1 MLREDKAGG
10 YNVGGGWR
18 PGPQLVG
25 AAGDAGGASGKARSF
40 PKEPHLLAVA
50 HYGHQ
55 RAIVARSRTCCCIMP
70 PSPRKFIRSGIA
82 PSRAHSTSSTERGPQ
97 HPSPAAGT
105 LADRPTMAPFHLQDF
120 PCPQDDGIRAWP
132 PGLGDKSRSSLWD
145 QEGGAGSG
153 ALAGPAPP
161 LAAARFPHCPP
172 PSTAPRPGFPHPN
185 PSGFL
190 TRPQTRR
197 LLAIWALS
205 HFSSG
210 RCEPGSAKGP
220 SLRVSLEAGG
230 HEKD

>member
-1 MLREDKAGG
+1 MGQAG
-10 YNVGGGWR
+10 
-18 PGPQLVG
+18 
-25 AAGDAGGASGKARSF
+25 K
-40 PKEPHLLAVA
+40 HA
-50 HYGHQ
+50 H
-55 RAIVARSRTCCCIMP
+55 
-70 PSPRKFIRSGIA
+70 SPRNPTSSQWPIMDTRGRSWPVRGPAAALCRLLPESLRSGIA

>member
-1 MLREDKAGG
+1 MGQAG
-10 YNVGGGWR
+10 
-18 PGPQLVG
+18 
-25 AAGDAGGASGKARSF
+25 K
-40 PKEPHLLAVA
+40 HT
-50 HYGHQ
+50 H
-55 RAIVARSRTCCCIMP
+55 
-70 PSPRKFIRSGIA
+70 SPRDPTSSQWPIMDTRGRSWPIRGPAAALCRLLPESLRSGIA

-120 PCPQDDGIRAWP
+120 PSSQDDGIRAWP
-132 PGLGDKSRSSLWD
+132 PGLTLHLPRGQVTFQLVGPRGRGRQRSPGWSSSSP
-145 QEGGAGSG
+145 GC
-153 ALAGPAPP
+153 
-161 LAAARFPHCPP
+161 ARFPHCPP
-172 PSTAPRPGFPHPN
+172 PPSTAPPTPN